1 MPWRRDHADALG
13 DLSVTI
19 QQLEPRP
26 GKVEP
31 LGGHGFLLAR
41 AVQLRALDVERR
53 VLEDRVLAAVVEM
66 EVAVDHDLDVGWAQV
81 VLGQCIGGVAI
92 HHLPFL
98 QQLRRKTH
106 PGVDEDRTGPGM
118 LDHEAVHGDLVE
130 GVEAREVKANDLHA
144 DYGRNGEAANRRNRS
159 ARYTTE

>member
-1 MPWRRDHADALG
+1 MLARPGGEVCLLHVAVDIRGVRGVSDHHRYAIAAVDEHALMTDGVPWRRDHADALG

-53 VLEDRVLAAVVEM
+53 VLE
-66 EVAVDHDLDVGWAQV
+66 
-81 VLGQCIGGVAI
+81 
-92 HHLPFL
+92 
-98 QQLRRKTH
+98 
-106 PGVDEDRTGPGM
+106 GP
-118 LDHEAVHGDLVE
+118 V
-130 GVEAREVKANDLHA
+130 
-144 DYGRNGEAANRRNRS
+144 
-159 ARYTTE
+159 T